1 MSARDLVKL
10 VTLSYGRAGA
20 DGIASRDCAIAAAS
34 GIGDNGGS
42 GNNSNI
48 AACLLWGA
56 VIGVVTSVITG
67 VIASVI
73 AAAARV
79 CTSRGGGTGSD
90 CGRDRVSGNLDSAG
104 SGIAGGVAINSD
116 IDSAGGGSLGDGN
129 GDRGAFGLAGDR
141 R

>member
-10 VTLSYGRAGA
+10 VTLSYGRASA

-48 AACLLWGA
+48 AACLLRGA

-67 VIASVI
+67 VI

-90 CGRDRVSGNLDSAG
+90 CGRDRVGGNLDSAG